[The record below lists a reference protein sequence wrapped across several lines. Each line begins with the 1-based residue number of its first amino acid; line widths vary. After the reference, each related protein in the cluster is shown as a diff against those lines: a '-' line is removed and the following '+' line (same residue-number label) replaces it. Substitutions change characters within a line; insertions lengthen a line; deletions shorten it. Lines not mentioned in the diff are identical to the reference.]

1 MAIFFHGETEFY
13 LVHKLIFLENVKKM
27 DYFCD
32 DFFVDFFNGVIVWL
46 NGKAPHIDCMGVA
59 GSSPVTITY
68 FLFRHFE
75 FHEYGVLKGC

>member
-1 MAIFFHGETEFY
+1 M
-13 LVHKLIFLENVKKM
+13 VHKLIFLENVKKM

-32 DFFVDFFNGVIVWL
+32 DFFVDFFYGVIVWL
-46 NGKAPHIDCMGVA
+46 NGKVPHH
-59 GSSPVTITY
+59 TITF

>member
-1 MAIFFHGETEFY
+1 
-13 LVHKLIFLENVKKM
+13 M

-32 DFFVDFFNGVIVWL
+32 DFFVDFFYGVIVWL
-46 NGKAPHIDCMGVA
+46 NGKVPHH
-59 GSSPVTITY
+59 TITF